1 MADGRQELS
10 QPAVQRQPFRV
21 LIVDEDAALSR
32 GLARLLTQRGLE
44 VETCSEG
51 FEHFDA
57 GKVDGF
63 DVLVLDCKLQ
73 STDGIALC
81 RELRASGCTA
91 SLVMFTS
98 NGDEQAEIAAFRAG
112 ADDFVTKS
120 ASTDALT
127 ERVLANA
134 RRARS
139 YPPHSGKLR
148 RFVKTRS
155 GMLAVSQGPLIVL
168 NGLPLDLPR
177 LQGRLLQTL
186 LEASGPV
193 STAALAEA
201 AWNGERVA
209 EHTVH
214 SQIALLRA
222 RLAELGARIE
232 HVRGQGYVVLGSFD
246 APGKKE

>member
-1 MADGRQELS
+1 
-10 QPAVQRQPFRV
+10 V
-21 LIVDEDAALSR
+21 LR
-32 GLARLLTQRGLE
+32 QRGLE
-44 VETCSEG
+44 VETCSDG
-51 FEHFDA
+51 FEQFDA

-63 DVLVLDCKLQ
+63 DVVVLNRTLRA
-73 STDGIALC
+73 TDGIELC
-81 RELRASGCTA
+81 RELRACGCTA
-91 SLVMFTS
+91 SLVVFTQHD
-98 NGDEQAEIAAFRAG
+98 DEQAEIAAFRAG

-120 ASTDALT
+120 SNADALT

-148 RFVKTRS
+148 RFVKTRA
-155 GMLAVSQGPLIVL
+155 GTLAVSQGPLIVL

-222 RLAELGARIE
+222 RLAELGARVE
-232 HVRGQGYVVLGSFD
+232 HVRGQGYVVLGCFESP
-246 APGKKE
+246 AAKE

>member
-1 MADGRQELS
+1 MVDGRRELS
-10 QPAVQRQPFRV
+10 QPTVQQEPFRV
-21 LIVDEDAALSR
+21 LIVDEDAALVR
-32 GLARLLTQRGLE
+32 GLTRLLRQRGLE
-44 VETCSEG
+44 VEACCEG
-51 FEHFDA
+51 FEEFDA
-57 GKVDGF
+57 SRVDGF
-63 DVLVLDCKLQ
+63 DVVVLDRKLQ
-73 STDGIALC
+73 STDGIELC
-81 RELRASGCTA
+81 RELRANGCTA
-91 SLVMFTS
+91 SLVVFTS
-98 NGDEQAEIAAFRAG
+98 DGGEQAEIAAFRAG
-112 ADDFVTKS
+112 ADDFVNKS
-120 ASTDALT
+120 SSTDALT

-155 GMLAVSQGPLIVL
+155 GTLAVSQGPLIVL

-177 LQGRLLQTL
+177 LQGRLLQAL

-222 RLAELGARIE
+222 RLAELGARID
-232 HVRGQGYVVLGSFD
+232 HVRGQGYVVLGSFENG
-246 APGKKE
+246 ARKE